1 MPNEARFRARRIA
14 DPVHGTVWFS
24 DLEIEVLST
33 QCFQRLRGVKQLGLA
48 HLVFPGADYSRLSHS
63 IGVNHVTGRILDS
76 LRDNAGLEITDDEY
90 ELYRL
95 AGLLHDIGHYPFS
108 HTLENA
114 ISEYYRNESQP
125 MLFTTAS
132 EPTDNQET
140 LIPYDENDG
149 KAKSLKHEAVGGLLL
164 EADEE
169 INRVLKN
176 HGIDPQSI
184 HALFT
189 RRLAETG
196 TAPNLA
202 SLISSDLDADR
213 IDYLCRT
220 ATHTG
225 LPYGLV
231 DIEYLLSQMRLD
243 NEKRICLDPS
253 ALRTAEHFLLGR
265 YFDYQQVSFHKT
277 VASLEW
283 VLSDVVKEMLRLK
296 KFDCSRLGIEAMVA
310 NGRWRDFDDS
320 YVMRLAKDLEGESMP
335 EHIRAKFMALTQR
348 IPPKLIGSFEFF
360 ADREKEE
367 DHNFRTYFLTN
378 LCAELSE
385 EFGINREL
393 WYVWGNKKM
402 SLTKA
407 GAHVPVSM
415 LPIDTDDVDAASQ
428 VVRIKDGEGSRP
440 ISEVPRSLM
449 SLLAQRALFSARLY
463 VILSPSNEGMRKTI
477 ADRVESKITA
487 AGVSANWIR
496 EQ

>member
-1 MPNEARFRARRIA
+1 MPNESRFRARRIT

-33 QCFQRLRGVKQLGLA
+33 QAFQRLRGVKQLGLA

-76 LRDNAGLEITDDEY
+76 LRNNAGLKITDAEY

-108 HTLENA
+108 HTLEGA

-125 MLFTTAS
+125 LLITSAS
-132 EPTDNQET
+132 EPTGNQET
-140 LIPYDENDG
+140 LSPYDGNDG
-149 KAKSLKHEAVGGLLL
+149 KANSLTHEAVGGLLL

-169 INRVLKN
+169 INGVLAKY
-176 HGIDPQSI
+176 GIDPKSI
-184 HALFT
+184 HGIFT
-189 RRLAETG
+189 RRLSETG
-196 TAPNLA
+196 SAPNLA
-202 SLISSDLDADR
+202 NLISSDLDADR

-231 DIEYLLSQMRLD
+231 DIDYLLSQMRLD
-243 NEKRICLDPS
+243 NENRICLDPS
-253 ALRTAEHFLLGR
+253 ALRAAEHFLLGR
-265 YFDYQQVSFHKT
+265 YFDYQQVNFHKT
-277 VASLEW
+277 VAALEW
-283 VLSDVVKEMLRLK
+283 VLGDVVKEMLSLQ
-296 KFDCSRLGIEAMVA
+296 KFDCSRLGIENMIAT
-310 NGRWRDFDDS
+310 RKWHDFDDS
-320 YVMRLAKDLEGESMP
+320 YVMRLAKDLEGESIP
-335 EHIRAKFMALTQR
+335 EHVQDKVRALTQR

-360 ADREKEE
+360 GDRTDAEM
-367 DHNFRTYFLTN
+367 HNLRTYFLTN

-385 EFGINREL
+385 EFGIHREL
-393 WYVWGNKKM
+393 WYVWETKKM
-402 SLTKA
+402 SLTKT
-407 GAHVPVSM
+407 GAHVPASM
-415 LPIDTDDVDAASQ
+415 LPIDSDDVDAAAQ

-449 SLLAQRALFSARLY
+449 SLLAQSALYSARLY
-463 VILSPSNEGMRKTI
+463 VILPPSKEGLRKAI
-477 ADRVESKITA
+477 AERTESKIATS
-487 AGVSANWIR
+487 GGSMNWIS